1 MLIMMPFSFFAAMFP
16 CSALADTAAQQGQ
29 SSTSQQE
36 SSSSS
41 SNQQSSQRAAQ
52 NLPSGVTADQMAQ
65 LQAILAQSASAG
77 GSSMSSN
84 SMMPSVSLAD
94 ILSPARLTAM
104 LDANPSLAESLYPY
118 LPSDTS
124 VPHNL
129 ETLKRVVTSPEL
141 RKSARSLDQALTTG
155 ALGPLAASLGM
166 SEEETFGVENYLKG
180 VQRLGDEEKGK
191 GESGDATM
199 DN

>member
-1 MLIMMPFSFFAAMFP
+1 
-16 CSALADTAAQQGQ
+16 
-29 SSTSQQE
+29 
-36 SSSSS
+36 
-41 SNQQSSQRAAQ
+41 
-52 NLPSGVTADQMAQ
+52 MAQ
-65 LQAILAQSASAG
+65 IQAILAQSSAG
-77 GSSMSSN
+77 GGGNNLAGSN

-124 VPHNL
+124 IVPHNL

-155 ALGPLAASLGM
+155 ALGPLAASLGVT
-166 SEEETFGVENYLKG
+166 EEETFGVENYLKG
-180 VQRLGDEEKGK
+180 VQRLGDEEKKKAENTDGTH
-191 GESGDATM
+191 DTM
-199 DN
+199 RTD

>member
-1 MLIMMPFSFFAAMFP
+1 
-16 CSALADTAAQQGQ
+16 
-29 SSTSQQE
+29 
-36 SSSSS
+36 
-41 SNQQSSQRAAQ
+41 
-52 NLPSGVTADQMAQ
+52 
-65 LQAILAQSASAG
+65 
-77 GSSMSSN
+77 MSSN

-124 VPHNL
+124 VVPHNL
-129 ETLKRVVTSPEL
+129 GTLKRVVTSPEL

-155 ALGPLAASLGM
+155 ALGPLAASLSM

-180 VQRLGDEEKGK
+180 VQRLGDEEKRKAG
-191 GESGDATM
+191 SGDSSMHT
-199 DN
+199 D